1 MSQPSGFESE
11 SSAYDISTVNLDDDR
26 YEVTQSVV
34 RNKYAVRD
42 SAGNVVL
49 RGKQKMFK
57 LKEEFPFVTGD
68 DDDAFSVK
76 AGGIMDI
83 AGNYAIT
90 DAGTG
95 EEVVVLDEDYSLL
108 AENWTIRDPD
118 TGRRWRPFAR
128 RINCSLRSATS
139 SPLRTSFRTS
149 TRYSTPTA
157 TTSATSR
164 EVLAARRLHG
174 HYRRRERRA
183 EGGGNRLRVR
193 PRRLREPVA
202 TRVVFVGNGDT
213 IFSPSGVYTNAKC
226 VAVPF
231 PEDLAEPVEGVADE
245 AQKIASAI
253 FKRDENREPLT
264 RDGRRSV
271 SRRYCRVRHA
281 R

>member
-118 TGRRWRPFAR
+118 TGEALATIRSKNKLFSALRHLVSVANLVPNKYEIFDADGDHVGD
-128 RINCSLRSATS
+128 IEGKFSLRDAYT
-139 SPLRTSFRTS
+139 
-149 TRYSTPTA
+149 
-157 TTSATSR
+157 
-164 EVLAARRLHG
+164 V
-174 HYRRRERRA
+174 
-183 EGGGNRLRVR
+183 
-193 PRRLREPVA
+193 
-202 TRVVFVGNGDT
+202 T
-213 IFSPSGVYTNAKC
+213 IDDASDVPKE
-226 VAVPF
+226 AV
-231 PEDLAEPVEGVADE
+231 
-245 AQKIASAI
+245 IASACVL
-253 FKRDENREPLT
+253 D
-264 RDGRRSV
+264 
-271 SRRYCRVRHA
+271 A
-281 R
+281 